1 MNNFDQLVNETKN
14 EIRVLLKNPDLRPY
28 YMTHDQL
35 SEIQSDI
42 CKMAR
47 VRDPE
52 KFYPYYPKGIAD
64 ACWRPDH
71 PLVVKLN
78 KIADMYMN
86 LNL

>member
-64 ACWRPDH
+64 ACWLPDH